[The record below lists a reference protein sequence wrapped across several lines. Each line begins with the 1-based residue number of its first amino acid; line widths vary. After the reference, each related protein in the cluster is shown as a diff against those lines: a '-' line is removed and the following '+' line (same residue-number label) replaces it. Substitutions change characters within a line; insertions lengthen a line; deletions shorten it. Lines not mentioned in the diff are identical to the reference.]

1 MSKIGFLF
9 PGQGSQYLGMGREFY
24 EAYPFLREI
33 FEQASS
39 TLGTEASRL
48 CFEGPE
54 EVLKETQNT
63 QPLVLTTSFASL
75 EVLKRRGINPHLVAG
90 HSLGEYTAL
99 VAAGALDFLAALK
112 LVRKRGRFM
121 QEASR
126 EHPGTMAAII
136 GLEEK
141 RVNAVLEEAGSFGQV
156 VAANFNG
163 PAQVVISGEIL
174 AVEKAKEI
182 AERAG
187 ARKVV
192 ILKVA
197 GAFHSPLMEPARKKL
212 QEEIEKSNI
221 RSPLIPLVA
230 NVTAD
235 YLREPQAIKEALIN
249 QVTSPVLWEASVRK
263 MLEAGVTTFIEVG
276 PGKVLSGLLR
286 RISPKS
292 LSLNVEDEESLK
304 KTWQKLEKCNYSG
317 IATKTPRH

>member
-24 EAYPFLREI
+24 EAYPFLREM
-33 FEQASS
+33 FEQASRI
-39 TLGTEASRL
+39 LGIEVSRL

-54 EVLKETQNT
+54 ALLQETHNT
-63 QPLVLTTSFASL
+63 QPLVLIISCAAL
-75 EVLKRRGINPHLVAG
+75 EVLKRNNVHSHLVAG

-99 VAAGALDFLAALK
+99 VAGGALDFLTGLK
-112 LVRKRGRFM
+112 LVQQRGRFM

-141 RVNAVLEEAGSFGQV
+141 RVNAVLEESRAFGLV
-156 VAANFNG
+156 TAANFNS
-163 PAQVVISGEIL
+163 PAQIVISGEII
-174 AVEKAKEI
+174 AVKKAKEL
-182 AERAG
+182 AEKAG

-212 QEEIEKSNI
+212 KAELEKIEI
-221 RSPLIPLVA
+221 RSSLLPLIA

-235 YLREPQAIKEALIN
+235 YLQEPQAIKDALLSQI
-249 QVTSPVLWEASVRK
+249 TSPVLWEASIKK
-263 MLEAGVTTFIEVG
+263 MLEAGITTFIEVG

-286 RISPKS
+286 RISPGS
-292 LSLNVEDEESLK
+292 LSLNVEDEKSLR
-304 KTWQKLEKCNYSG
+304 KTLQKLGK
-317 IATKTPRH
+317 

>member
-24 EAYPFLREI
+24 ETYPFLREI

-39 TLGTEASRL
+39 TLGIEVSRL

-75 EVLKRRGINPHLVAG
+75 EALKRQGIDPYLVAG

-112 LVRKRGRFM
+112 LVHKRGRFM
-121 QEASR
+121 QEASQ
-126 EHPGTMAAII
+126 EHPGIMAAIM
-136 GLEEK
+136 GLEAK
-141 RVNAVLEEAGSFGQV
+141 KVNRVLGEARAFGQV
-156 VAANFNG
+156 VAANFNS

-174 AVEKAKEI
+174 AVEQAKEL
-182 AERAG
+182 AEKAG

-212 QEEIEKSNI
+212 KEEIEKNEI
-221 RSPLIPLVA
+221 HSPLIPIVA
-230 NVTAD
+230 NTTAN
-235 YLREPQAIKEALIN
+235 YLRKPQAIKEALIN
-249 QVTSPVLWEASVRK
+249 QITGPILWEASIRK
-263 MLEAGVTTFIEVG
+263 MLEAGVTTFVEVG

-286 RISPKS
+286 RISPES
-292 LSLNVEDEESLK
+292 LSLNVEDTESLRR
-304 KTWQKLEKCNYSG
+304 TLQRLG
-317 IATKTPRH
+317 